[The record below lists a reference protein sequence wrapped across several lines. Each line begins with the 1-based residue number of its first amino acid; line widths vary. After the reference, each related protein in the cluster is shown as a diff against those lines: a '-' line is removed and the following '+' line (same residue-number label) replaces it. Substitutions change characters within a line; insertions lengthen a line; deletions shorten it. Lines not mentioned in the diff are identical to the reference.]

1 MKIEVQHHC
10 SDFNSYRAARVKSL
24 FNAEKGCD
32 WEKTVELPIENREW
46 QIGLIV
52 GPSGSGKTSIGNKI
66 FKQPIYDLYSGWDKD
81 KPIVDCIAPDGDFN
95 TVTGML
101 SAVGLGDVPAWLRP
115 FHVLSNGEKFRAGLA
130 RLACERPEH
139 AVVDEFTSHSQR
151 HGDVGTG
158 RSCFSPA
165 TMI

>member
-32 WEKTVELPIENREW
+32 WEKTVELPIEDREW

-66 FKQPIYDLYSGWDKD
+66 FKEPIYDLYSGWDKD

-95 TVTGML
+95 TVTGL
-101 SAVGLGDVPAWLRP
+101 LRQ
-115 FHVLSNGEKFRAGLA
+115 LA
-130 RLACERPEH
+130 LVR
-139 AVVDEFTSHSQR
+139 FR
-151 HGDVGTG
+151 HGSGHFM
-158 RSCFSPA
+158 C
-165 TMI
+165 